1 MAGLLLLM
9 LRISVRD
16 RYETLERTFRSLYL
30 NPGTNGSDKQDL
42 TLLEVILKKT
52 AEAKDLAAENCRK
65 SAQDKAAKKQQQF
78 RMQGPSPTKTV
89 DASASSSSSFTPQ
102 SEDEFEILTVRGAS
116 QRKFQRLSSEEVERE
131 FERLSPEEV
140 AKLTPEERCE
150 YQRQADFLH
159 DLFELQE
166 EEDASGE
173 AALRARFDN
182 DNRASK
188 RRRVSTP
195 NGEDDVSEIAEQLK
209 KNAEEENAR
218 AAAKE
223 EADKQE
229 RAAEKEAD
237 KQQRA
242 VEKEA
247 DKQERAAEKEADK
260 QERAA
265 EKEAAKKESDER
277 HEAIMRAIMASR

>member
-1 MAGLLLLM
+1 
-9 LRISVRD
+9 
-16 RYETLERTFRSLYL
+16 LYL
-30 NPGTNGSDKQDL
+30 NPGTNGSDKQEL
-42 TLLEVILKKT
+42 TPLEVILKKT
-52 AEAKDLAAENCRK
+52 AEAKDLAAEIAEK
-65 SAQDKAAKKQQQF
+65 V
-78 RMQGPSPTKTV
+78 P
-89 DASASSSSSFTPQ
+89 
-102 SEDEFEILTVRGAS
+102 
-116 QRKFQRLSSEEVERE
+116 KFQRLSSEEVERE

-209 KNAEEENAR
+209 KPPRRRTRAPPLRKRQTNRNAPPRKKQTNNSAPSRKKQTNRSAPPRKKQTNNSAPPRKKQTNNSAPPRKKQTKKR
-218 AAAKE
+218 A
-223 EADKQE
+223 
-229 RAAEKEAD
+229 
-237 KQQRA
+237 
-242 VEKEA
+242 
-247 DKQERAAEKEADK
+247 
-260 QERAA
+260 
-265 EKEAAKKESDER
+265 
-277 HEAIMRAIMASR
+277 MRDMRRSCAQLWPPVKICQIIRS